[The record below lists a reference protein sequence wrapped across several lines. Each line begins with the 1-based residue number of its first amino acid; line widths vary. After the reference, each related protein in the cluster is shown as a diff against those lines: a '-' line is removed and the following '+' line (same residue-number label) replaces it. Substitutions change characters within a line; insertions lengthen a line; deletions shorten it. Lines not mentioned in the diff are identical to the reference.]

1 LFFKRVALGGLE
13 EPTCDAL
20 ASRLRHAAP
29 DFGAGAIA
37 LVDSPRWPRDFDWSR
52 GTRRRNLVPPEREI
66 DAALRHLFRSLS
78 AARPNTHPAERVD
91 ARRGKARMPGL
102 SMFPTPRYGYFARC
116 ARDPRCKPHLKAI
129 AAELFGALA
138 RRPVDT
144 EARGLAPS
152 GGAIFTRFMLAGF
165 ATYCALELLGVLAFE
180 SYPDLQ
186 LRLLSPSAKLPPKS
200 RRAEA
205 LAARRRIVAELAIGL
220 KFRDA
225 PVPANLDQADAAA
238 LALAAASCARRGALW
253 VVGNRCEG
261 RFMLALD
268 ARQARQ
274 LAI

>member
-1 LFFKRVALGGLE
+1 V
-13 EPTCDAL
+13 
-20 ASRLRHAAP
+20 
-29 DFGAGAIA
+29 
-37 LVDSPRWPRDFDWSR
+37 PR
-52 GTRRRNLVPPEREI
+52 EREI
-66 DAALRHLFRSLS
+66 DAALRQIFLSLM
-78 AARPNTHPAERVD
+78 ATRPTAHPAERLAERLA
-91 ARRGKARMPGL
+91 ARRVKPPMPRL
-102 SMFPTPRYGYFARC
+102 SMFPTPRYDYFARC

-138 RRPVDT
+138 GRRPVDGD
-144 EARGLAPS
+144 ARGRAPS

-165 ATYCALELLGVLAFE
+165 ATYCALELLGVPAFE

-205 LAARRRIVAELAIGL
+205 LAARRRIVAELATGL

-253 VVGNRCEG
+253 AVSNPCEG

-268 ARQARQ
+268 ARQAR
-274 LAI
+274 LAIQARLTIADSTRIKGA